1 MLARR
6 AARLAG
12 TVMAARPVAVAAV
25 TSPER
30 FLARSRGLATPAQT
44 PPRLDEDGLP
54 VEDPIFAMPRT
65 EDGKIDSKGLWRKV
79 QLLAPQLAGAGLAV
93 VGVYGVSKVIVSLT
107 STLLNVTLTQAVT
120 IGFGGGILTAAG
132 IAAGAYAVSGR
143 FSIRPEL
150 VFRTAFHKLKNSQ
163 VVVDAIGAPVKAG
176 ALRAYTIQQGH
187 MAFCADNSL
196 KWVSPRVQML
206 FALEG
211 SQHSAMVS
219 LEAETVNGALNFT
232 LLTVDVLGAKQN
244 APPLVVEG
252 LQDRLEVRG
261 QLRGFLQSERVR
273 YIEQTKPSPEE
284 VEVGIGSQHP
294 RA

>member
-1 MLARR
+1 MASRALVWGAPGANKLCRGRRCRLAARESR
-6 AARLAG
+6 SHAPGGVRGRHGVVVVGAARLHASP
-12 TVMAARPVAVAAV
+12 VNRRPAR
-25 TSPER
+25 
-30 FLARSRGLATPAQT
+30 
-44 PPRLDEDGLP
+44 
-54 VEDPIFAMPRT
+54 
-65 EDGKIDSKGLWRKV
+65 
-79 QLLAPQLAGAGLAV
+79 
-93 VGVYGVSKVIVSLT
+93 
-107 STLLNVTLTQAVT
+107 
-120 IGFGGGILTAAG
+120 
-132 IAAGAYAVSGR
+132 R